1 MTSGPWL
8 RETFAFAYEAA
19 GRKVSAPATRGWLGA
34 VLGLLGRLFGG
45 GLKPGARP
53 RLPPPAFPAEDVEF
67 LRGLSANLTKL
78 NLTKPDRA

>member
-1 MTSGPWL
+1 MPRC

-19 GRKVSAPATRGWLGA
+19 GKQVSAGGWVKG
-34 VLGLLGRLFGG
+34 GLLGRLFGG
-45 GLKPGARP
+45 SVPGRP
-53 RLPPPAFPAEDVEF
+53 PLPPPAFPAEDVEF

>member
-1 MTSGPWL
+1 MTGGPRF

-19 GRKVSAPATRGWLGA
+19 GREMPEPARRGWLGA
-34 VLGLLGRLFGG
+34 VQGLLDRLFGG
-45 GLKPGARP
+45 GVKLGARP
-53 RLPPPAFPAEDVEF
+53 PPLPPAFPAEDVEF